1 MTDRTQPASQEAAL
15 VVLAQ
20 AGSDAAF
27 EELVRRRHRTV
38 RGLLGRVSGDPA
50 LGDDLA
56 QEAFMHAWKNLRQLR
71 APAAFGPW
79 LRQIALNTWL
89 QHARRV
95 RIPMDDLAREEM
107 AADSDAPDVTR
118 RVDLERALAKLRPPE
133 RLCVVLAYA
142 EGMSHGEIARATGM
156 PLGTVKSHISRGAA
170 RLRGWLVG
178 DTVNQS
184 IHRCRVNHG
193 E

>member
-1 MTDRTQPASQEAAL
+1 
-15 VVLAQ
+15 
-20 AGSDAAF
+20 
-27 EELVRRRHRTV
+27 
-38 RGLLGRVSGDPA
+38 
-50 LGDDLA
+50 
-56 QEAFMHAWKNLRQLR
+56 MHAWKNLRQLR

-79 LRQIALNTWL
+79 LRQIAVNVWL

-107 AADSDAPDVTR
+107 AAGSDAPDVTR

>member
-1 MTDRTQPASQEAAL
+1 MTDRTDRTSSEATF

-27 EELVRRRHRTV
+27 EELVRRRQGAV
-38 RGLLGRVSGDPA
+38 RRLLGQVSGDPA

-56 QEAFMHAWKNLRQLR
+56 QETFMHAWKHLRRLR
-71 APAAFGPW
+71 EPGAFGSW
-79 LRQIALNTWL
+79 LRQIAVHIWL

-95 RIPMDDLAREEM
+95 RIPMDALAEDEP
-107 AADSDAPDVTR
+107 AAGTGAPDVTQ
-118 RVDLERALAKLRPPE
+118 RVDLERALARLKPSE

-142 EGMSHGEIARATGM
+142 EGLSHGEIAQVTRM
-156 PLGTVKSHISRGAA
+156 PLGTVKSHIARGAR
-170 RLRGWLVG
+170 RLRAWLDG
-178 DTVNQS
+178 AGVNEATESPRGSQ
-184 IHRCRVNHG
+184 R

>member
-1 MTDRTQPASQEAAL
+1 M
-15 VVLAQ
+15 
-20 AGSDAAF
+20 
-27 EELVRRRHRTV
+27 RRRHRTV
-38 RGLLGRVSGDPA
+38 RGLLGRVSGDPT

-79 LRQIALNTWL
+79 LRQIAVNIWL
-89 QHARRV
+89 QHARRA
-95 RIPMDDLAREEM
+95 RIPMDDLVREEM
-107 AADSDAPDVTR
+107 VADSNAPDVTR
-118 RVDLERALAKLRPPE
+118 RVDLERALARLRPPE

-142 EGMSHGEIARATGM
+142 EGMSHGEIARATAM

-178 DTVNQS
+178 DTVNPS
-184 IHRCRVNHG
+184 THRCRVNHG

>member
-1 MTDRTQPASQEAAL
+1 MTDRTQLASPEAAL

-27 EELVRRRHRTV
+27 EELVRRRQDAV
-38 RGLLGRVSGDPA
+38 RGLLRRMSGDLA

-56 QEAFMHAWKNLRQLR
+56 QETFMRAWKNLRRLR
-71 APAAFGPW
+71 EPAAFGTW
-79 LRQIALNTWL
+79 LRQIAVNIWL
-89 QHARRV
+89 QHARRK
-95 RIPMDDLAREEM
+95 RIPMDALVQEEI
-107 AADSDAPDVTR
+107 AIDSDAPDVTR
-118 RVDLERALAKLRPPE
+118 RVDLERALARLRPPE

-142 EGMSHGEIARATGM
+142 EEMSHGEIARVTKM

-170 RLRGWLVG
+170 RLRGWLG
-178 DTVNQS
+178 AGTLHKS
-184 IHRCRVNHG
+184 TRTSRAGHH